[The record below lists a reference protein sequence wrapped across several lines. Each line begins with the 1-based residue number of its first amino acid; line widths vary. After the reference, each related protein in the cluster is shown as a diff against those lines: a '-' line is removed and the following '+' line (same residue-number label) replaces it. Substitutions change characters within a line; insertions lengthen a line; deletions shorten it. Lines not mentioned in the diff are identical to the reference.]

1 MLLLIN
7 FSQVKNIIC
16 DMLTF
21 YFNGIILMTE
31 HDVIY
36 LFIGDFK
43 ILQPN

>member
-1 MLLLIN
+1 MYVCQRILLH
-7 FSQVKNIIC
+7 
-16 DMLTF
+16 
-21 YFNGIILMTE
+21 FNGIVLMTE